1 MKSLHL
7 IVQNKNNL
15 LANFNKWKNTQ
26 TIFFQEI
33 LS

>member
-1 MKSLHL
+1 MKPLHV
-7 IVQNKNNL
+7 IVQNKNNWV
-15 LANFNKWKNTQ
+15 ANFNKWKNTQ